1 MVLLLIST
9 NLEVLLINILMK
21 NSIYL
26 FSFICFLGASCLVSA
41 QDSIKQLP
49 IYDSTELNLMSS
61 DTIPDYETKINKL
74 KITGTIYESDGVTP
88 AKDVILYV
96 EQPDENGNF
105 DLRET
110 NDKRYVY
117 HRSWVKTDANGR
129 YTLYTFIPGGD
140 RRFNQLQQVY
150 PIIKEATKEA
160 YVIETFLFDEDPL
173 LTKTCRKRM
182 AKKGDP
188 TRILKLKSEDGIF
201 VAERNITLKK
211 DVVIAKS

>member
-1 MVLLLIST
+1 
-9 NLEVLLINILMK
+9 MK

-26 FSFICFLGASCLVSA
+26 FSFICFLGASYLVSA
-41 QDSIKQLP
+41 QDSNKQLP

-61 DTIPDYETKINKL
+61 DTIPDYKTKTNKL
-74 KITGTIYESDGVTP
+74 KITGTIYQSDGVTP

-96 EQPDENGNF
+96 EQPDENGDF
-105 DLRET
+105 DLREA

-129 YTLYTFIPGGD
+129 YTLFTFVPGGD

-188 TRILKLKSEDGIF
+188 TRILKLKTEDGIF
-201 VAERNITLKK
+201 VAERNITLKN

>member
-1 MVLLLIST
+1 
-9 NLEVLLINILMK
+9 MK

-26 FSFICFLGASCLVSA
+26 FSFICFLGASYLVSA

-61 DTIPDYETKINKL
+61 DTIPDYETKTNKL

-96 EQPDENGNF
+96 EQPDENGDF

>member
-1 MVLLLIST
+1 
-9 NLEVLLINILMK
+9 MK

-26 FSFICFLGASCLVSA
+26 FSFICFLGASYLVSA
-41 QDSIKQLP
+41 QDSNKQLP

-61 DTIPDYETKINKL
+61 DTIPDYKTKTNKL
-74 KITGTIYESDGVTP
+74 KITGTIYQSDGVTP

-96 EQPDENGNF
+96 EQPDENGDF
-105 DLRET
+105 DLREA

-129 YTLYTFIPGGD
+129 YTLFTFVPGGD

-188 TRILKLKSEDGIF
+188 TRILKLKTEDGIF